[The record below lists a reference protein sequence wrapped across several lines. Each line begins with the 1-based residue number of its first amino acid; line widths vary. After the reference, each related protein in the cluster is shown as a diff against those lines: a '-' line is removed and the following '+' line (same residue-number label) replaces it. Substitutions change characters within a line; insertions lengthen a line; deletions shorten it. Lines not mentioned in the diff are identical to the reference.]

1 MILIIRVKRDCIVT
15 DMAASFVLFPQERVL
30 KDRKFASILRMPEE
44 RFLGLF
50 QKRDAVGVRRYSV

>member
-1 MILIIRVKRDCIVT
+1 
-15 DMAASFVLFPQERVL
+15 MAASFVLFPQERVL